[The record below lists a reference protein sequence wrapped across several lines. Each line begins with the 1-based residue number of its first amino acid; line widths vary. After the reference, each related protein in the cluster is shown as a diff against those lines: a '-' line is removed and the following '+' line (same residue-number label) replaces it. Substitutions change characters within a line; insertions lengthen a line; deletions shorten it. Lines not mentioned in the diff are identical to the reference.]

1 MKPLKQIF
9 ALIDINNCYVSCE
22 RLFQPHL
29 NHRPVVVLSNN
40 DGCVVSRSEEAKQLG
55 IKMAVPFYQ
64 IQEQIKQHN
73 IAVFSSN
80 YALYAEMSRR
90 FNNTIQQFVSAKD
103 IEIYSIDE
111 TFIELSSYSQTD
123 LNELAQEIKATLWKW
138 LALPVC
144 VGIGHSK
151 TEAKLANHI
160 AKKNSYFNGVCNLI
174 DMDLCSKEALFQ
186 LIDVDEVWG
195 VGRKLAK
202 KLHAL
207 KIHSVFDLAISD
219 PEHMERKFSILMKKT
234 ILELTG
240 TPCIE
245 LEQTTASKQQII
257 SSRSFGQR
265 VTDIHALSEALSDY
279 LQSAVQRLRA
289 EKSLCSCMII
299 FAQSSRFDQ
308 RQAFYNQSV
317 TIAFNEPTDSAL
329 IMNKAIMKHI
339 STLFQEGIAFKKCG
353 VILTGIEP
361 KQGYIHDLLAD
372 TEQIEK
378 QEHLQQVLDSVKNKF
393 GTQKLAIGACKLQN
407 RTWAMNR
414 SKLSPNYFSLEGLL
428 ALGD

>member
-279 LQSAVQRLRA
+279 LQSAVQRLRT

-308 RQAFYNQSV
+308 HQAFYNQSV

-414 SKLSPNYFSLEGLL
+414 SKLSPNYFSWEGLL

>member
-279 LQSAVQRLRA
+279 LQSAVQRLRT
-289 EKSLCSCMII
+289 EKSLCSCMIV

-308 RQAFYNQSV
+308 HQAFYNQSV

-393 GTQKLAIGACKLQN
+393 GTQKLAIGACKLQD

-414 SKLSPNYFSLEGLL
+414 SKLSPNYFSWEGLL

>member
-174 DMDLCSKEALFQ
+174 DMDLCSKEALLQ